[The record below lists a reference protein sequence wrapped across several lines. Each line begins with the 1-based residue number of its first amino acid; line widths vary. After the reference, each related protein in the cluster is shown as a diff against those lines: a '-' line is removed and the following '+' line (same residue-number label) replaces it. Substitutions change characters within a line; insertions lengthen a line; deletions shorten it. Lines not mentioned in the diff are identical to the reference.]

1 MKTCVVQYYVNR
13 FLQVPLTLAAAP
25 PVIPNTSI
33 NQEVVPG
40 VATGHLRGA
49 VTVPRPVPAVG
60 AGAGRVSTVVPGV
73 AVGAGGRGECPPW
86 TEQTRRRDTG
96 ASRGARD
103 AGGPLAD
110 LQDQGNPT
118 N

>member
-1 MKTCVVQYYVNR
+1 M
-13 FLQVPLTLAAAP
+13 P
-25 PVIPNTSI
+25 PIIPNTSI

-40 VATGHLRGA
+40 AATGHLRGA
-49 VTVPRPVPAVG
+49 VTVARPVPAVG
-60 AGAGRVSTVVPGV
+60 AGAGKVSTVVPEE
-73 AVGAGGRGECPPW
+73 GAGEGVRGECPPW
-86 TEQTRRRDTG
+86 TERTLRRDTG